1 MGHSL
6 DLQGVEFLTFDCY
19 GTLIDWETGIF
30 EALHPILVAHGHKLE
45 RVALLERYGA
55 FEAEVESGSYLIYR
69 DVLRKVVDRFGD
81 SFGFEPTKEECD
93 RFAASV
99 ADWPAFP
106 DSRDALERLAAKF
119 KLVVLS
125 NVDDDLFE
133 GSNRKLGS
141 PFYAVFTAKQIGSYK
156 PNSRN
161 FRFAIE
167 RLGGDVHRI
176 LHVAQSLYHDIKPA
190 REIGLRTVWINRRA
204 GQEGGGATP
213 AVEARPDAVFA
224 TLAEFSDAVG

>member
-1 MGHSL
+1 MTHSI
-6 DLQGVEFLTFDCY
+6 DLRGVEFLTFDCY
-19 GTLIDWETGIF
+19 GTLVDWETGIY
-30 EALHPILVAHGHKLE
+30 ESLRTILDAHGHVLE
-45 RVALLERYGA
+45 REVLLERYGR
-55 FEAEVESGSYLIYR
+55 FEAEVESGPYLTYR
-69 DVLRKVVDRFGD
+69 DILRNVVHRFGE
-81 SFGFEPTKEECD
+81 SLGFQPTKEECD

-106 DSRDALERLAAKF
+106 DSKDALERLAAKF

-156 PNSRN
+156 PDPRN

-167 RLGGDVHRI
+167 RLGGDVHRVV
-176 LHVAQSLYHDIKPA
+176 HVAQSLYHDIKPA